1 MNNNTELEATG
12 CKDCLLAEYQES
24 GSYYC
29 IHPKMGRYLYEEDT
43 TGKPITPSD
52 CPLLKS
58 SLTISIKQ

>member
-1 MNNNTELEATG
+1 MEVNVSG

-29 IHPKMGRYLYEEDT
+29 IHPKMERYLYEDNE

-52 CPLLKS
+52 CPLLKEP
-58 SLTISIKQ
+58 LTIIIKQD